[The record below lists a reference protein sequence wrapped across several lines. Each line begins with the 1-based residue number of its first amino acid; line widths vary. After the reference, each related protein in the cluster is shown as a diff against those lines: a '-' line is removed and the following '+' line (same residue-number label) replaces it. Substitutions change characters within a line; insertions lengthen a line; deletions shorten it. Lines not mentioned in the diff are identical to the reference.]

1 MLPAGAAEADE
12 IIPTRSNIRVPL
24 VMNRELGVVMLVFE
38 TMGRMEIESPN
49 QREDN
54 VDLIQT
60 FLLFGR

>member
-38 TMGRMEIESPN
+38 TMGRMEIESPT